1 MNRCASEDS
10 LRITRSKAQ
19 PSELSNSELRI
30 PPRHCITRTE
40 QGERSS
46 GACALLSDSV
56 LRGGDVEQDQFPLH
70 FRVQVAVE
78 HEPAAMLYHQTYD

>member
-1 MNRCASEDS
+1 MDSCLSKVRTADASPTVFEHEV
-10 LRITRSKAQ
+10 LNFLVRH
-19 PSELSNSELRI
+19 LSSA
-30 PPRHCITRTE
+30 
-40 QGERSS
+40 
-46 GACALLSDSV
+46 ACALLSDSV